1 MLTGLSVRLRRLIS
15 ASGLCAIVT
24 DSRCDVSPRPRR
36 DRPGRIIAVVNPR
49 FFAPEAQVSGDLI
62 TLPEEEAEH
71 LTRVLRLGA
80 GAAVRVFN
88 GSGDEFD
95 SVVEAAAKDVVRV
108 RLGSPRDPSP
118 EAHLQVTLAQAVL
131 KGDKMDDVVRD
142 AVMIGATAIRPVLT
156 ARTETSVAILQK
168 SHRQHRWERVAI
180 SAAKQCGR
188 AVVPPILEPLT
199 FDELMRI
206 LQDRRLSGPAFMLVE
221 PGATK
226 SALPFSDLGRR
237 AAEGGHGGRRSG
249 RRLDGRRSRR
259 GRSDMPARHDGEP
272 NAPRRR
278 HGSRRHRGDV
288 REVEGVLEE
297 ATTGS
302 RVDKEGPE
310 HCRPHLVAE
319 R

>member
-1 MLTGLSVRLRRLIS
+1 M
-15 ASGLCAIVT
+15 
-24 DSRCDVSPRPRR
+24 
-36 DRPGRIIAVVNPR
+36 NPR
-49 FFAPEAQVSGDLI
+49 FFAPEAQVSGDSI

-88 GSGDEFD
+88 GSGGEFD

-168 SHRQHRWERVAI
+168 SHRQHRWERVAV

-199 FDELMRI
+199 FDGLMRT
-206 LQDRRLSGPAFMLVE
+206 LQDRRLSGPALMLVE

-226 SALPFSDLGRR
+226 SALPFSDLDVEPPKTATAVVGP
-237 AAEGGHGGRRSG
+237 EGGWTGGEVDAAAAIC
-249 RRLDGRRSRR
+249 RLVTMGNRTLRADAMG
-259 GRSDMPARHDGEP
+259 
-272 NAPRRR
+272 
-278 HGSRRHRGDV
+278 
-288 REVEGVLEE
+288 
-297 ATTGS
+297 
-302 RVDKEGPE
+302 
-310 HCRPHLVAE
+310 LVAIAAMFARWKE
-319 R
+319 F